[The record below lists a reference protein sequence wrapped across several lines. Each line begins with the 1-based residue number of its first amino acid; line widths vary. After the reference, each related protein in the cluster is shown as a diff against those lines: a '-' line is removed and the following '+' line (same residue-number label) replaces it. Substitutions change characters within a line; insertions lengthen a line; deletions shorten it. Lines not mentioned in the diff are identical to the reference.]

1 MPNKE
6 YQIQELKERIAT
18 MKDYYN
24 KMQEMESSCIMLGII
39 ASKIYELE
47 EKLEKLEVEN
57 E

>member
-1 MPNKE
+1 MPTKE